1 MTDTSIRK
9 IEAETLKTERSMI
22 TRLQLAVMK
31 PIMRQVRG
39 MTLGSRVAVIDER
52 QRFLL
57 VKPTYLK
64 GWILPGGGVERGE
77 TCLTAALR
85 ELVEEAAIEPE
96 GALEFRGIHS
106 NHANF
111 PGDHLLFYVC
121 RKFVQRPFKG
131 NLEIAAA
138 EFFNADTLPDIV
150 DGGSRRRIQE
160 LVSGSEPSL
169 DW

>member
-9 IEAETLKTERSMI
+9 IEAATLRTERSLM
-22 TRLQLAVMK
+22 TRLRLMVMK
-31 PIMRQVRG
+31 PALRMTRG
-39 MTLGSRVAVIDER
+39 MTLGSRVAVIDDR

-77 TCLTAALR
+77 TCLAAALR
-85 ELVEEAAIEPE
+85 ELEEEAAVVPE
-96 GALEFRGIHS
+96 SALEFRGIHS
-106 NHANF
+106 NHVNF

-121 RKFVQRPFKG
+121 RKFEQRPFKT

-138 EFFNADTLPDIV
+138 EFFDAENLPDIV
-150 DGGSRRRIQE
+150 DGGSRRRVQE
-160 LVSGSEPSL
+160 LVSGTEPSL
-169 DW
+169 EW